1 MRMLAAIFLLL
12 MFGCTD
18 APVDKPDKLI
28 DEDVMVDIF
37 YDLSILDA
45 MRTQK
50 PLSLREHDIDP
61 DKYIYEKYKID
72 SLQFAQSNRY
82 YASQMETYKKM
93 YERVKTRLQNKTA
106 ELDPTK
112 PKPVT
117 TKKGKEAVIK

>member
-1 MRMLAAIFLLL
+1 MRMFTAIVLLL
-12 MFGCTD
+12 MFGCSD

-28 DEDVMVDIF
+28 SEDLMVDIF

-61 DKYIYEKYKID
+61 DKYIYDKFKID

-82 YASQMETYKKM
+82 YASQIDTYKKM
-93 YERVKTRLQNKTA
+93 YERVKARLDA
-106 ELDPTK
+106 ATK
-112 PKPVT
+112 ERDSSQAKPVT
-117 TKKGKEAVIK
+117 TSKGIEAVLK